1 MKDMVDTVLD
11 VSRMESGRMPIEAHG
26 GEVGVTSR
34 VGEGITFWFRLP
46 SMAQREV
53 SQGVAS

>member
-1 MKDMVDTVLD
+1 MVDTVLD

-34 VGEGITFWFRLP
+34 VGEGTTFWFRLP